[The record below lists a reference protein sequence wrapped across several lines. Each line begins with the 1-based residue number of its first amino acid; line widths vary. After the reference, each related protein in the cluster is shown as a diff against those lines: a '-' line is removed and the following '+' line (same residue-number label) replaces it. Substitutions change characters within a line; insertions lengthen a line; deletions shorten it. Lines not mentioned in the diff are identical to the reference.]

1 MGILKKLRRN
11 KSDVAKAQEEEEIIS
26 EEESSSVEMQQ
37 PLQESAVDPV
47 VLERITNI
55 ENKTPRI
62 ETSISVLKR
71 ENDEIKNR
79 IAQVDTKLIDML
91 SLYEVVA
98 NQVNPFVG
106 LSKVTTANIEKLER
120 LQQQAETMENEMI
133 SIENDL
139 RISLGEL
146 DIAGIIRTQLEEEA
160 YA

>member
-1 MGILKKLRRN
+1 MNIMKKLRRK
-11 KSDVAKAQEEEEIIS
+11 KSDAAKAREEEEIIS
-26 EEESSSVEMQQ
+26 EEESSPIEMQQ
-37 PLQESAVDPV
+37 PLQESAVDPI

-79 IAQVDTKLIDML
+79 ITQVDTKLIDML

-120 LQQQAETMENEMI
+120 LQQQSETMENEMI
-133 SIENDL
+133 SMENDL

>member
-11 KSDVAKAQEEEEIIS
+11 KSDVTKAQEEEEMIS
-26 EEESSSVEMQQ
+26 EEESRDVEMQQ

-62 ETSISVLKR
+62 ETSISTLKR

-120 LQQQAETMENEMI
+120 LQQQVETMENEMI

-139 RISLGEL
+139 RISIGEL

>member
-1 MGILKKLRRN
+1 
-11 KSDVAKAQEEEEIIS
+11 
-26 EEESSSVEMQQ
+26 
-37 PLQESAVDPV
+37 
-47 VLERITNI
+47 
-55 ENKTPRI
+55 PRI
-62 ETSISVLKR
+62 ETSISTLKR

-120 LQQQAETMENEMI
+120 LQQQVETMENEMI

-139 RISLGEL
+139 RISIGEL

>member
-1 MGILKKLRRN
+1 MNIMKKLRRK
-11 KSDVAKAQEEEEIIS
+11 KSDVAKAQKEEELIS
-26 EEESSSVEMQQ
+26 EEDSSSVEMQQ
-37 PLQESAVDPV
+37 LPQESAVDPV
-47 VLERITNI
+47 ILERITNI

-62 ETSISVLKR
+62 ETSISILKR

-120 LQQQAETMENEMI
+120 LQQQAETMENEII

-146 DIAGIIRTQLEEEA
+146 DIADIIRTQLEKEA

>member
-1 MGILKKLRRN
+1 MNIMKKLRRK

-26 EEESSSVEMQQ
+26 EEESTVEMQQ
-37 PLQESAVDPV
+37 PLQESAVDPI

-79 IAQVDTKLIDML
+79 ITQVDTKLIDML

-120 LQQQAETMENEMI
+120 LQQQAETMENQMI

-146 DIAGIIRTQLEEEA
+146 DIVGIIRTQLEEEA

>member
-11 KSDVAKAQEEEEIIS
+11 KSDVTKAQEEEEMIS
-26 EEESSSVEMQQ
+26 EEESTDVEMQQ

-62 ETSISVLKR
+62 ETSISTLKR

-120 LQQQAETMENEMI
+120 LQQQVETMENEMI

-139 RISLGEL
+139 RISIGEL

>member
-1 MGILKKLRRN
+1 MNIMKKLRRK
-11 KSDVAKAQEEEEIIS
+11 KSDVAKAREEEEIIS
-26 EEESSSVEMQQ
+26 EEESTVETQQ
-37 PLQESAVDPV
+37 PLQESAVDPI

-79 IAQVDTKLIDML
+79 ITQVDTKLIDML

-120 LQQQAETMENEMI
+120 LQQQAETMENQMI

-146 DIAGIIRTQLEEEA
+146 DIVGIIRTQLEEEA

>member
-1 MGILKKLRRN
+1 MNIMKKLRRK
-11 KSDVAKAQEEEEIIS
+11 KSDVVKAQEEEEIIS
-26 EEESSSVEMQQ
+26 EEESSSVEMEQ
-37 PLQESAVDPV
+37 PLQESAVDPI

-79 IAQVDTKLIDML
+79 ITQVDTKLIDML

-120 LQQQAETMENEMI
+120 LQQQSETMENEMI
-133 SIENDL
+133 SMENDL